1 MVGGNESKVI
11 SLKEFKNRRR
21 LKKIMDLWSKVS
33 SIFRI
38 KSKKIKKNKQQ
49 GRKNT
54 NNKKHM

>member
-38 KSKKIKKNKQQ
+38 KGKKIKKNKQQ